1 MENLNLLSLGKN
13 LIPSLD
19 DVLYLRR
26 FRNLKMLTLAGNK
39 MAEDPD
45 YRNFVVAHLSFNDWK
60 TGGHLSY
67 LDYRLVETP
76 VVAAAREQFQDAM
89 LELADKEK
97 VDAEAEKVEEERLA
111 KAQQMV
117 LAGIKGIDTLAHD
130 MLAANPEV
138 ANLSMIPGYDE
149 KVQDLLHVYKQ
160 LEEPFVKLKGPVIS
174 EREQSVGRFE
184 KAISQA
190 RNSNAADGIK
200 LITRFRK
207 RFKRTAAQAD
217 QLVDTD
223 AGDDLADSVRLD
235 LRGLRGDLK
244 QLTQQLLELQLQ
256 HKAVEEEFIAELERN
271 TLERK
276 RHILDD
282 NQSFFAEMR
291 VSVNEFVEQVRADAN
306 AESENVE
313 RLTEEARARHERGEE
328 VDEVA
333 FGDLSREAVDF
344 LLDKE
349 LVRNSVQASQDFYLG
364 FIDAKETEITVDEN
378 TRVDVLISHWTGD
391 SGVRDRER
399 TGEIMRLS
407 HEMEDALSAL
417 EAEVNDR

>member
-1 MENLNLLSLGKN
+1 MFGYS
-13 LIPSLD
+13 
-19 DVLYLRR
+19 
-26 FRNLKMLTLAGNK
+26 
-39 MAEDPD
+39 
-45 YRNFVVAHLSFNDWK
+45 
-60 TGGHLSY
+60 
-67 LDYRLVETP
+67 
-76 VVAAAREQFQDAM
+76 
-89 LELADKEK
+89 ELADKEK

-190 RNSNAADGIK
+190 RDSNAADGIK

-244 QLTQQLLELQLQ
+244 QLTQQLFELQLQ

-313 RLTEEARARHERGEE
+313 RLTEEARARQERGEE

-333 FGDLSREAVDF
+333 FGDLSRDAVDF

-349 LVRNSVQASQDFYLG
+349 LVRNSVQVCMPAFLQR
-364 FIDAKETEITVDEN
+364 N
-378 TRVDVLISHWTGD
+378 DVWLC
-391 SGVRDRER
+391 V
-399 TGEIMRLS
+399 LS
-407 HEMEDALSAL
+407 LKAIWQQIIAEWVQVAWGLAVCVCACVCARARYRIPLSLAIFL
-417 EAEVNDR
+417 

>member
-1 MENLNLLSLGKN
+1 MCNALICLCRAGLSCVFGY
-13 LIPSLD
+13 S
-19 DVLYLRR
+19 
-26 FRNLKMLTLAGNK
+26 
-39 MAEDPD
+39 
-45 YRNFVVAHLSFNDWK
+45 
-60 TGGHLSY
+60 
-67 LDYRLVETP
+67 
-76 VVAAAREQFQDAM
+76 
-89 LELADKEK
+89 ELADKEK

-174 EREQSVGRFE
+174 EREQSVARFE
-184 KAISQA
+184 KAISQS
-190 RNSNAADGIK
+190 RDSNAADGIK

-244 QLTQQLLELQLQ
+244 QLTQQLFELQLQ

-276 RHILDD
+276 RRILDD

-313 RLTEEARARHERGEE
+313 RLTEEARARQERGEE

-333 FGDLSREAVDF
+333 FGDLSRDAVDF

-349 LVRNSVQASQDFYLG
+349 LVRNSVQVCMPAFLQR
-364 FIDAKETEITVDEN
+364 N
-378 TRVDVLISHWTGD
+378 DVWLC
-391 SGVRDRER
+391 V
-399 TGEIMRLS
+399 LS
-407 HEMEDALSAL
+407 LKAIWQQII
-417 EAEVNDR
+417 AEWVQVAWGLAVCVCVCVCV